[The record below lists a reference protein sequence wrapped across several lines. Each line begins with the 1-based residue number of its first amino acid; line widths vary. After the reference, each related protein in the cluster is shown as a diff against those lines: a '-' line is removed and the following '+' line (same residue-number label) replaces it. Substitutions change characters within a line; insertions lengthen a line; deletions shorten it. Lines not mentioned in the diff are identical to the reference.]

1 MLSWWSHGHS
11 PGGSEAVRSLAGLV
25 ESRPEGLCR
34 HSAPVCTETAES
46 RGPREVEEERPPAEE
61 EKQQLGWIWVLP
73 SLIKSLQLSERV
85 LCECGWQ
92 SECVHSLPLQTL
104 RSADTD
110 KSAISS
116 MLPSRQRKGERNRGV
131 VLSRREWAQTEHL
144 CATGFG
150 LYWTIQDGRTEL

>member
-11 PGGSEAVRSLAGLV
+11 PGGSEDVRSLVGLAK
-25 ESRPEGLCR
+25 SRPEGPCR
-34 HSAPVCTETAES
+34 HSAPVCTETAEL
-46 RGPREVEEERPPAEE
+46 RGPRQVEVERPPAEE
-61 EKQQLGWIWVLP
+61 EKQQLGWMWVLP

-85 LCECGWQ
+85 LRKCGWQ

-116 MLPSRQRKGERNRGV
+116 TLPSRQRKRERNRGV
-131 VLSRREWAQTEHL
+131 VLSRREWVQTEGL
-144 CATGFG
+144 CVTGFR
-150 LYWTIQDGRTEL
+150 TIQGGRTEL